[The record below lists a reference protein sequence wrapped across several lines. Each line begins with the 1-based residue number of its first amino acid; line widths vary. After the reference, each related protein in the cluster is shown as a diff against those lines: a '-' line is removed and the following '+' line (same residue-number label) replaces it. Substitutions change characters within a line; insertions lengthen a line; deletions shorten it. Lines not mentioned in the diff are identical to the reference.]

1 MMSGDIW
8 LHNGCLKISPSRH
21 VKLEAWGAIDA
32 DDVILSLDNSPEE
45 IGSGLRLVLSLCR

>member
-21 VKLEAWGAIDA
+21 VKLET
-32 DDVILSLDNSPEE
+32 
-45 IGSGLRLVLSLCR
+45 